1 VADINKIIR
10 GRTVRPTNA
19 DYNDPGGIHD
29 DATAQGLG
37 FRGGTIAASAHL
49 DTFVPVLLDVF
60 GEDWFRTGS
69 LSMYFRHATTDGEP
83 THALVELP
91 DAVPHDDNLLG
102 GNWQNE
108 TLVPLRDAQ
117 IRAVIELS
125 DGTLVGEGT
134 ASVGS
139 PNEPTELDARDLR
152 HDPSAARILA
162 DVSLGEVLGPFTAAV
177 DGARVAQGCEHRIT
191 EALDWYRGA
200 SPFGGAIAPPSALI
214 DLFANV
220 AGDALLPRLGQ
231 AVGMWGAMEVRHHH
245 GPLFVDHPYD
255 VTITIASIGDSPKT
269 EILWYDAEARDGEKL
284 VASARILSR
293 FVKAS
298 SPLYS
303 L

>member
-1 VADINKIIR
+1 MTRIIR

-37 FRGGTIAASAHL
+37 FRGGTIAGSSHL
-49 DTFVPVLLDVF
+49 DTFVPILLDVF

-69 LSMYFRHATTDGEP
+69 ISMYFRHATTDGEP

-91 DAVPHDDNLLG
+91 DA
-102 GNWQNE
+102 
-108 TLVPLRDAQ
+108 TTTPLRDAQ
-117 IRAVIELS
+117 VRAVVEMS

-139 PNEPTELDARDLR
+139 PIDQTALDARDLR
-152 HDPSAARILA
+152 HDPSAARILR
-162 DVSLGEVLGPFTAAV
+162 DVALSEVLGPITASV
-177 DGARVAQGCEHRIT
+177 EGARLARGCERRIT
-191 EALDWYRGA
+191 EVLEWYRGP

-220 AGDALLPRLGQ
+220 AGAVLLPRLGE
-231 AVGMWGAMEVRHHH
+231 AVGMWGAMEVRHHN
-245 GPLFVDHPYD
+245 GPLFVDRPYE
-255 VTITIASIGDSPKT
+255 VTITVVAVGDSPKT
-269 EILWYDAEARDGEKL
+269 EILWYDAAAHDDGVL
-284 VASARILSR
+284 VATARVLSR

-298 SPLYS
+298 SPLYA
-303 L
+303 

>member
-1 VADINKIIR
+1 MTQIVR

-60 GEDWFRTGS
+60 GEAWFRTGS

-83 THALVELP
+83 THALLEL
-91 DAVPHDDNLLG
+91 HDEALL
-102 GNWQNE
+102 
-108 TLVPLRDAQ
+108 PLRDTQ
-117 IRAVIELS
+117 IRAVVEMS

-134 ASVGS
+134 ASIGLAH
-139 PNEPTELDARDLR
+139 EPTALEARDLR
-152 HDPSAARILA
+152 HDASAARILR
-162 DVSLGEVLGPFTAAV
+162 DVALGEVLGPFAAAV
-177 DGARVAQGCEHRIT
+177 DGERLVQGCAHRIT
-191 EALDWYRGA
+191 EVLDWYRGP

-220 AGDALLPRLGQ
+220 AGNALLPRLGQ

-245 GPLFVDHPYD
+245 GPIFVDHHYD
-255 VTITIASIGDSPKT
+255 ITITVTAIGDSPKT
-269 EILWYDAEARDGEKL
+269 EILWYNAEARDGETL

-303 L
+303 V

>member
-1 VADINKIIR
+1 MTRIIR

-37 FRGGTIAASAHL
+37 FRGGTIAGSSHM
-49 DTFVPVLLDVF
+49 DTFVPILLDVF

-69 LSMYFRHATTDGEP
+69 ISMYFRHATTDGEP

-91 DAVPHDDNLLG
+91 DA
-102 GNWQNE
+102 
-108 TLVPLRDAQ
+108 TTTPLRDAQ
-117 IRAVIELS
+117 VRAVVEMS

-139 PNEPTELDARDLR
+139 PIEPTALDARDLR
-152 HDPSAARILA
+152 HDPSAARILR
-162 DVSLGEVLGPFTAAV
+162 DVALSEVLGPITASV
-177 DGARVAQGCEHRIT
+177 EGARLARGCERRIT
-191 EALDWYRGA
+191 EVLKWYRGP

-220 AGDALLPRLGQ
+220 AGAVLLPRLGE
-231 AVGMWGAMEVRHHH
+231 AVGMWGAMEVRHHN
-245 GPLFVDHPYD
+245 GPIFVDRPYE
-255 VTITIASIGDSPKT
+255 VTITVVAVGDSPKT
-269 EILWYDAEARDGEKL
+269 EILWYDAAAHDDGAL
-284 VASARILSR
+284 VATARVLSR

-298 SPLYS
+298 SPLYR
-303 L
+303 